1 MISVLI
7 FGPKQ
12 NEFLFNVSCF
22 AAITHQ
28 MFDVSDFA
36 FRSQNAERNELDF
49 APGLTMPFHTNG
61 LHAR

>member
-12 NEFLFNVSCF
+12 NEFLFNVSCL

-36 FRSQNAERNELDF
+36 LIPLPERNELDF

-61 LHAR
+61 PHAR